1 MYEVEISKMFLFVSD
16 NMCKFRKFN
25 LWYQNN
31 SSSNS
36 TNFFSYS
43 LYLLTLANLTWAE
56 VVSLL

>member
-43 LYLLTLANLTWAE
+43 LYLLTLANLT
-56 VVSLL
+56 